1 MAESKGLPGLR
12 GTDHIGITA
21 PDFDQAVDFFTDV
34 LGLEPFYEMGPFGSS
49 DDNFMQDMLNVN
61 PRAVIQRVKQFRCGS
76 NTNIELFEYESP
88 DQRKK
93 MPKNSDWGG
102 HHIALYV
109 DDIDAAMD
117 HLKNHGECR
126 WNSLAIQMARGIP
139 AKPIV
144 DYGTRGVNF
153 RRTRTASSI
162 RGMNRLQKLSAPR
175 IKPLFGLFH
184 RFQNANCGTGYY

>member
-1 MAESKGLPGLR
+1 MPMAESKGLPGLR

-93 MPKNSDWGG
+93 
-102 HHIALYV
+102 
-109 DDIDAAMD
+109 
-117 HLKNHGECR
+117 CR
-126 WNSLAIQMARGIP
+126 KTAIGA
-139 AKPIV
+139 
-144 DYGTRGVNF
+144 GT
-153 RRTRTASSI
+153 I
-162 RGMNRLQKLSAPR
+162 
-175 IKPLFGLFH
+175 
-184 RFQNANCGTGYY
+184 